1 LRADLLR
8 VLTILRISG
17 SSSKAIILTTILL
30 LRERDILLYII
41 IGLKNISFVGCC
53 FLLPLIIMTRKMPK
67 NLKQSQKTAKQLRK
81 EIATWKKANTP
92 GKIPSKK
99 KDMINYIQR
108 NNI

>member
-1 LRADLLR
+1 
-8 VLTILRISG
+8 
-17 SSSKAIILTTILL
+17 
-30 LRERDILLYII
+30 
-41 IGLKNISFVGCC
+41 
-53 FLLPLIIMTRKMPK
+53 MTRKMPK
-67 NLKQSQKTAKQLRK
+67 NLKQAQKTAMQLRK